1 LPESTALQLLALP
14 GFLAFF
20 FVALWV
26 GVRLLA
32 QWGRT
37 RELPEL
43 LLGVGVLCIGPVG
56 FGLVMLASAAGAGD
70 PEAPSLLG
78 GLSGVAVAAG
88 ASAKAVFNWKI
99 YHPRSR
105 AVAALSFA
113 AIALL
118 AIALVGDGLTT
129 GFAPA
134 TWMKPGWMSVRQ
146 LVQIGVLLWGAGEA
160 FRWWRRMRR
169 RIGIGLGDPVVA
181 NRFLL
186 WSIGAGMAG
195 AGSLVGMIVGLLSG
209 HPMAELP
216 MLTLT
221 LSLFGMASAAA
232 LWLAFATPEWFKTW
246 VVARAAVQTREGD
259 ASV

>member
-1 LPESTALQLLALP
+1 VQLFALP

-43 LLGVGVLCIGPVG
+43 LLGIGVLCIGPVG
-56 FGLVMLASAAGAGD
+56 FGLVMLATAAGAGD
-70 PEAPSLLG
+70 PTAPSFVG
-78 GLSGVAVAAG
+78 GLSAVAVAGG
-88 ASAKAVFNWKI
+88 ASAKAIFNWRI

-105 AVAALSFA
+105 GVAALSFA

-118 AIALVGDGLTT
+118 ALAIVADAITT
-129 GFAPA
+129 GFSPA
-134 TWMKPGWMSVRQ
+134 SWMQPGWMMLRQ

-160 FRWWRRMRR
+160 LLWWRRMGRR
-169 RIGIGLGDPVVA
+169 LKVGLGDPIVA

-186 WSIGAGMAG
+186 WAIGAGMAG
-195 AGSLVGMIVGLLSG
+195 TGSLVGMLVGLAYG
-209 HPMAELP
+209 QPMNELP
-216 MLTLT
+216 LLTLS
-221 LSLFGMASAAA
+221 LSLFGMASAVS
-232 LWLAFATPEWFKTW
+232 LWLAFATPEWWKRW
-246 VVARAAVQTREGD
+246 VIANAA
-259 ASV
+259 